1 MALYAH
7 IHTPHFPIYLLNGIK
22 RKIHSARKKQDES
35 CLALRAFLLPLL
47 RPLISY
53 DTKTI

>member
-7 IHTPHFPIYLLNGIK
+7 IHTPHFPIYLLNSIK

>member
-1 MALYAH
+1 ML
-7 IHTPHFPIYLLNGIK
+7 IYTLISLSICLIVLK
-22 RKIHSARKKQDES
+22 ERFTLQEKKQDES

>member
-1 MALYAH
+1 ML
-7 IHTPHFPIYLLNGIK
+7 IYMLLISLSICLIVLK
-22 RKIHSARKKQDES
+22 DSLCKKKQDES

-53 DTKTI
+53 IQRQYKVQL

>member
-1 MALYAH
+1 MALYAY
-7 IHTPHFPIYLLNGIK
+7 IHDPHFPICLTVLK
-22 RKIHSARKKQDES
+22 DSLCKKKQAARS